1 MRMSRRV
8 VFAILSCLFLFSLP
22 IGSLL
27 AQDDQPDD
35 PLPEPTQNYAFIFD
49 ASGSMRAGL
58 AGRTRLAVAQDVMV
72 QLSAELAPNV
82 NASLWVYG
90 HRLPQDD
97 VAASCRDIE
106 EVIPLSPVDVAEFE
120 RVVRNIQAIGYTP
133 ITDSL
138 AQAAASLPIDGDN
151 TIILISDGE
160 ETCAGDPCAMARE
173 LAARDANLL
182 VNTIGFVVNEF
193 TRQQLECIAEVTG
206 GVYLDAP
213 GPDELT
219 DALREVTQ
227 PPGIVRIVDQDGA
240 FLPDVPFSVDHTAG
254 GRVGNFSGSATL
266 PAGDYVVN
274 VMTDPAMTQTVTVTP
289 NETVSVPVQV
299 VQLGVIALVNADG
312 ERINDQ
318 AYNVT
323 SATGEFFGQRT
334 GAFTLPAGDYDV
346 EVRVRVGIERTDR
359 ALMERVTVR
368 PDEVTEVLV
377 DFPSGM
383 IRIVDDAGEPITGFV
398 TSIIRQDTGEFLYSN
413 RNAEFVVLPGEYDVI
428 IYDVFTPLNVS
439 LTVEADGVSDI
450 VIETRRGDIVP
461 LDEDGQPTEATF
473 QISDAETGALL
484 HFDRRDVFAVPPG
497 TYNISIREFGGYD
510 TQVTVE
516 AGGRVTVPVVM
527 EGGIIQPVDGD
538 DNPIAATLEIIDTTT
553 ETVLHYTLSDEF
565 AVPPGTYTVTIRTQG
580 FIASSTT
587 EVTIAS
593 GETVQIPILEGFIV
607 PVDAD
612 GNPIEATL
620 QITDLSAGQD
630 VHFERAA
637 EFAVPPGTYD
647 VTPYDGERYTVQ
659 IEIAADEI
667 VEIEI
672 R

>member
-1 MRMSRRV
+1 MSGRLTFV
-8 VFAILSCLFLFSLP
+8 ALLCLLLLSIP
-22 IGSLL
+22 IGLLL
-27 AQDDQPDD
+27 AQVDEPDA
-35 PLPEPTQNYAFIFD
+35 PRPEPTQNYAFIFD

-58 AGRTRLAVAQDVMV
+58 AGRTRLAVAQDVMI
-72 QLSAELAPNV
+72 QLSTELDANV

-106 EVIPLSPVDVAEFE
+106 QVIPLGPIDVTEFE

-133 ITDSL
+133 ISDSL
-138 AQAAASLPIDGDN
+138 IQAAASLPIGGDN

-160 ETCAGDPCAMARE
+160 ETCAGDPCAVARE

-219 DALREVTQ
+219 DALREVTR
-227 PPGIVRIVDQDGA
+227 PPGVIRMIDQEGA
-240 FLPDVPFSVDHTAG
+240 FLPDVPFSVSYVSG
-254 GRVGNFSGSATL
+254 GRAGNFSGNATL

-274 VMTDPAMTQTVTVTP
+274 VMTDPALTQTVTVSP
-289 NETVSVPVQV
+289 NETVSVMVQV
-299 VQLGVIALVNADG
+299 AQLGVIALVNADG

-323 SATGEFFGQRT
+323 SAAGDQFFGQRT
-334 GAFTLPAGDYDV
+334 GAFTLPTGDYDV
-346 EVRVRVGIERTDR
+346 EVRVRVGVERTER
-359 ALMERVTVR
+359 ALLQRVTVR
-368 PDEVTEVLV
+368 PDQITEVLV

-383 IRIVDDAGEPITGFV
+383 IRIVDDEGEPITGFV
-398 TSIIRQDTGEFLYSN
+398 TNITRRDTGEFLYSS
-413 RNAEFVVLPGEYDVI
+413 RNAEFVVLPGQYDVI
-428 IYDVFTPLNVS
+428 VYDVFEPLATT
-439 LTVEADGVSDI
+439 LTVEADAVVDI
-450 VIETRRGDIVP
+450 VIETRRGNIVP
-461 LDEDGQPTEATF
+461 VDEDGEPTEATF
-473 QISDAETGALL
+473 QINNAETGAIL
-484 HFDRRDVFAVPPG
+484 HFGRQEMFAVPPG

-510 TQVTVE
+510 TQVTVD
-516 AGGRVTVPVVM
+516 AGELVTVPVVM
-527 EGGIIQPVDGD
+527 AGGVIQPVDGNG
-538 DNPIAATLEIIDTTT
+538 NPIEATLEIIDTAT

-580 FIASSTT
+580 FIATSTT
-587 EVTIAS
+587 EVVIAS
-593 GETVQIPILEGFIV
+593 GEVMQIPILEGFIV
-607 PVDAD
+607 PVDAE

-620 QITDLSAGQD
+620 QITHLATGQD
-630 VHFERAA
+630 VHFDRAA
-637 EFAVPPGTYD
+637 EFAVPPGTYE
-647 VTPYDGERYTVQ
+647 VTPYDGERYTVEV
-659 IEIAADEI
+659 EITPDAV
-667 VEIEI
+667 VEIEV